1 LARQL
6 KADKFLY
13 RASACFKQM
22 QKFIARIIILI
33 IITAIICIK
42 PVSAATPTQVIRV
55 SPAIV
60 DIELLPGNLTTYAVK
75 VDNLTASPLPLTA
88 AVEGFDAS
96 DEEGGYVFNNSNV
109 QSPLS
114 AWVTIDKPDMIIPA
128 NSAETVNLTVAIP
141 KTVSLGGYYAVLF
154 LTPVNQSAIRTQI
167 VTPRVGVLLLANI
180 GVQDPNAPATAKI
193 KILDFAF
200 TKPVFDREN
209 VSWILRAQ
217 NISLNFL
224 TAKPILT
231 LQPLIGKPI
240 MINMA
245 EKIILPGKIRR
256 WNEIR
261 QSSLIPY
268 GIYNA
273 GLMLSVGGGR
283 QISQSS
289 YLIVLPVRTIGLSL
303 LLFIMIGYLFLKRK
317 NLKKT
322 LKILFN
328 LK

>member
-1 LARQL
+1 
-6 KADKFLY
+6 
-13 RASACFKQM
+13 M
-22 QKFIARIIILI
+22 
-33 IITAIICIK
+33 
-42 PVSAATPTQVIRV
+42 QVIRV

-60 DIELLPGNLTTYAVK
+60 DIELLPGNLTTYSVK
-75 VDNLTASPLPLTA
+75 VDNLTAAPLPLSAT
-88 AVEGFDAS
+88 VEGFDAS
-96 DEEGGYVFNNSNV
+96 DEEGGYVFNNSNI

-114 AWVTIDKPDMIIPA
+114 AWITIDKPDMIIPA
-128 NSAETVNLTVAIP
+128 KSDETVNLTVAIP

-167 VTPRVGVLLLANI
+167 VTPRIGVLLLANI

-193 KILDFAF
+193 KILNFDF

-209 VSWILRAQ
+209 ITWLLRAQ
-217 NISLNFL
+217 NISLDFL

-231 LQPLIGKPI
+231 LQPLIGKPVT
-240 MINMA
+240 INMA

-261 QSSLIPY
+261 QSSLIPF
-268 GIYNA
+268 GIYKA
-273 GLMLSVGGGR
+273 GLLLSVGGGR
-283 QISQSS
+283 QLTQNT
-289 YLIVLPVRTIGLSL
+289 YVIVLPVRIIGLSL
-303 LLFIMIGYLFLKRK
+303 LLLLLIGYFFRKRK

-322 LKILFN
+322 LKILLN